1 MITEPYRSILKL
13 CEQPMLACD
22 MAKHLGV
29 RGQSLANYL
38 VKMKKDGRLLVV
50 GEGTSGNNKRYLWLT
65 NPDYVP
71 TPAKRLISEDRKL
84 ILEQLEKHGEMT
96 SKQLAKVLPIGVT
109 RIARLLVDLR
119 QHKMVQCK
127 PSNSKN
133 GHYIYSISTDTE
145 SNTENEVEDSEQLEA
160 GIKEHDA
167 WWEQLQHEVAQ
178 RKQRRSINL

>member
-1 MITEPYRSILKL
+1 MISEPYRSILKL
-13 CEQPMLACD
+13 CSTPMLACD
-22 MAKHLGV
+22 MAKQLEV
-29 RGQSLANYL
+29 SGQSLANYL
-38 VKMKKDGRLLVV
+38 VKMKKDGRLIVV

-65 NPDYVP
+65 NPDYI
-71 TPAKRLISEDRKL
+71 PAPVKRLISEDRRL
-84 ILEQLEKHGEMT
+84 ILEQLEKNGEMT

-133 GHYIYSISTDTE
+133 GHYIYFIITE
-145 SNTENEVEDSEQLEA
+145 IDDEEENTPEDQERLEI

-167 WWEQLQHEVAQ
+167 WWEQLQQEVE
-178 RKQRRSINL
+178 QRRQRRYLNL